1 MNSFTKLLLFFECSK
16 CNMYFHFMYMEISH
30 VIKLCRSSK
39 LIMHQVEEEGKNNGV
54 AELKKN
60 IVRHDIKKSRKAKS

>member
-1 MNSFTKLLLFFECSK
+1 
-16 CNMYFHFMYMEISH
+16 MYFHFMYMEISH

-60 IVRHDIKKSRKAKS
+60 IVSHDIKKSRKAKS